1 MGIWYTITWYDCK
14 SGDII
19 NNDWL
24 LWSQIA
30 FISRMWVER
39 NHQLDLQKVVSRIS
53 ACFQT
58 PLSIIC
64 LAGLDLMTPENYDGR
79 IQKGTT
85 ISHTEITF
93 PILLGFQMLAT
104 PVMHFFKCR
113 HPSLWISVA
122 LVPRPKV
129 TEFFLRMLRPRRCRT
144 IRGSREDWTELHS
157 STSVGEDR
165 STFFKIV
172 IVGYD
177 VPIVTVIEIWAAWV
191 QADSCSAFL
200 SSQYDMFFLMRTATS
215 RISRTTKSTRRT
227 LGWFGCVWKWG
238 VPVPQNNH

>member
-1 MGIWYTITWYDCK
+1 
-14 SGDII
+14 
-19 NNDWL
+19 
-24 LWSQIA
+24 
-30 FISRMWVER
+30 MWVEKY
-39 NHQLDLQKVVSRIS
+39 HQLDLQKVVSRIS

-64 LAGLDLMTPENYDGR
+64 LAGLDL
-79 IQKGTT
+79 
-85 ISHTEITF
+85 ITF

-144 IRGSREDWTELHS
+144 IRGSREDWTELPS
-157 STSVGEDR
+157 SSSVGEDR
-165 STFFKIV
+165 STFFEIV

-177 VPIVTVIEIWAAWV
+177 IPIVTVIEI
-191 QADSCSAFL
+191 
-200 SSQYDMFFLMRTATS
+200 
-215 RISRTTKSTRRT
+215 
-227 LGWFGCVWKWG
+227 
-238 VPVPQNNH
+238 

>member
-30 FISRMWVER
+30 FISRMWVEKY
-39 NHQLDLQKVVSRIS
+39 HQLDLQKVVSRIS

-64 LAGLDLMTPENYDGR
+64 LAGLDL
-79 IQKGTT
+79 
-85 ISHTEITF
+85 ITF

-144 IRGSREDWTELHS
+144 IRGSREDWTELPS
-157 STSVGEDR
+157 SSSVGEDR
-165 STFFKIV
+165 STFFEIV

-177 VPIVTVIEIWAAWV
+177 IPIVTVIEIWAAWV

-200 SSQYDMFFLMRTATS
+200 SSQYDMFFFSAH
-215 RISRTTKSTRRT
+215 
-227 LGWFGCVWKWG
+227 GD
-238 VPVPQNNH
+238 